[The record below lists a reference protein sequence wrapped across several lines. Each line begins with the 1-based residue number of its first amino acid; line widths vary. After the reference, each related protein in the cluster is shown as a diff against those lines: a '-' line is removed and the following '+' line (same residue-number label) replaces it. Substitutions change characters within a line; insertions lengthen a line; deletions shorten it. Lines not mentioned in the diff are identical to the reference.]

1 MYLIVGLGNPG
12 KEYEKTR
19 HNIGFEAID
28 LLAKRNKIALNKM
41 KFKSI
46 YGEGRI
52 GPEKVYLMKPTTYM
66 NNSGEAVKAFAD
78 YYKIGPENIL
88 VIVDDIDIPFSS
100 IRIKK
105 NGSAGSHNGLKSI
118 VKLLGSKD
126 FPRLKLGVGQKNE
139 NQDLASFVLGRF
151 SKEEMVDIDK
161 TLDLSVRAIEEAIR
175 SGIESSM
182 NKFNNKDSS
191 AQA

>member
-118 VKLLGSKD
+118 VKLLGSKN
-126 FPRLKLGVGQKNE
+126 FSRLKLGVGQKNE